1 MLWKEY
7 IGVIWPIAST
17 LTPLLIGI
25 AVFWLRNQFAL
36 KTELS
41 QLGQRIDAKCALIDG
56 KLIDHAQRLHVVEL
70 DCKSPPTRH
79 ELQNELTLM
88 RERMGG
94 LESGVGSIQRQLGT
108 TNDYLQA
115 LLEQGLRK

>member
-1 MLWKEY
+1 M
-7 IGVIWPIAST
+7 IG
-17 LTPLLIGI
+17 L

-41 QLGQRIDAKCALIDG
+41 QLGARLDAKCALIDG
-56 KLIDHAQRLHVVEL
+56 KLIDHAQRLTLVEL
-70 DCKSPPTRH
+70 ECKSPPTRH
-79 ELQNELTLM
+79 ELQTELASM
-88 RERMGG
+88 RERMGS
-94 LESGVGSIQRQLGT
+94 LEGGIGSIQRQLGT

>member
-1 MLWKEY
+1 M
-7 IGVIWPIAST
+7 
-17 LTPLLIGI
+17 
-25 AVFWLRNQFAL
+25 RNQFAL

-41 QLGQRIDAKCALIDG
+41 ALGQRIDAKCALTDA

-70 DCKSPPTRH
+70 DCKAPPTRH
-79 ELQNELTLM
+79 ELQTELALM